1 MITGK
6 TERGF
11 EFEIEDDALDDMELL
26 DALVDIDNGRT
37 DQVSTVCV
45 RLLGKAQRAK
55 LYDHLRGENGRVKA
69 TDVSAAILEIL
80 AACVDGKKS

>member
-6 TERGF
+6 TASGF
-11 EFEIEDDALDDMELL
+11 DFEIEDDALDDMELL
-26 DALVDIDNGRT
+26 DALVEIDNGRA

-45 RLLGKAQRAK
+45 RLLGKAQRAR
-55 LYDHLRGENGRVKA
+55 LYEHLRGANGRVRA

-80 AACVDGKKS
+80 GAVSDGKKS

>member
-11 EFEIEDDALDDMELL
+11 EFEIEEEALDDMELL
-26 DALVDIDNGRT
+26 DALVEIDNGRT

-45 RLLGKAQRAK
+45 RLLGKTQRAK
-55 LYDHLRGENGRVKA
+55 LYDFLRGANGRVKA
-69 TDVSAAILEIL
+69 TDVSAALLEIL
-80 AACVDGKKS
+80 ATCADGKKS